1 MGRNIEGKSGMSP
14 YTLFF
19 KDVFKVHECFACT
32 YVCVQ
37 CSCMLLGSQKKA
49 SDPLELESQMVI
61 SYCVKATTLPP
72 DPMQEQ
78 REPLTIQS

>member
-1 MGRNIEGKSGMSP
+1 MYMSVLLT
-14 YTLFF
+14 YL
-19 KDVFKVHECFACT
+19 CT
-32 YVCVQ
+32 I
-37 CSCMLLGSQKKA
+37 CMPGAFGGQKKG

-78 REPLTIQS
+78 REP